1 MSVIKNRALPGK
13 RLFPMGAITT
23 FLDGVKNATLS
34 LTDLFAK
41 VGEFCE
47 NFLAIDVIATVQGMA
62 DGFIANIPFGSALV
76 FMVVGL
82 LIALFGKRILGA
94 LKFVAAVI
102 VGFGVGT
109 LYLAPLVSFVPQAWI
124 VGAVCAVVFALLFK
138 VVYIVGLVA
147 ISGYSVYWVA
157 FTAAV
162 LPQVTAFTKGNMIYS
177 AVAAVVAVVLVL
189 VLLKFVEKVYTAVL
203 GAWMIT
209 TNLVVVWDPRSLGVL
224 TQNDLILYIV
234 MGVLALIGL
243 LVQIK
248 TRKRY

>member
-1 MSVIKNRALPGK
+1 MEKIMA
-13 RLFPMGAITT
+13 

-47 NFLAIDVIATVQGMA
+47 NFLAIDVIASVQGMA
-62 DGFIANIPFGSALV
+62 DGFIANIPFGSALI
-76 FMVVGL
+76 FIVVGL

-109 LYLAPLVSFVPQAWI
+109 LYIAPLVSFIPQAWI
-124 VGAVCAVVFALLFK
+124 VGLVCAVVFALLFK
-138 VVYIVGLVA
+138 VVYIVGIVA
-147 ISGYSVYWVA
+147 LTGYSVYWTC

-162 LPQVTAFTKGNMIYS
+162 LPAVTGFTKGNLLFS
-177 AVAAVVAVVLVL
+177 AIAAVVAIVLVL
-189 VLLKFVEKVYTAVL
+189 VLLKFVEKVYTSVL

-209 TNLVVVWDPRSLGVL
+209 TNLVAIWDPRSLGVL
-224 TQNDLILYIV
+224 TQNDLILYII
-234 MGVLALIGL
+234 MGVIALIGL
-243 LVQIK
+243 IIQIK